1 MLHSVAVFAV
11 RGMSSVAKSLVVFV
25 LGGPGAGKGT
35 QCARIVK
42 VCTCPKFVFN
52 WPGQPPPICSYAWC
66 HILVPKWCKMFD
78 VLYTRMRHSGT
89 LNL

>member
-52 WPGQPPPICSYAWC
+52 WVNLPLSAPMPGAT
-66 HILVPKWCKMFD
+66 F
-78 VLYTRMRHSGT
+78 LYQSGVKCLT
-89 LNL
+89 YCTHV